1 MDESQSEQG
10 PSEVGFIAKPVVG
23 KSHRRN
29 GASVSPDWKVE
40 IVECGDLVQ
49 DDDEATPPGEAE
61 RRWNRYVELAD
72 SVTGNEGPSGVAAIV
87 SSLKA
92 EEDYGAYQAAHSA
105 LSRFPCSDFGWGVA
119 DAARGLLSIPRDGSG
134 NILLILTQAGPAA
147 VNAFNEAIQAADPD
161 VRVSVRELVEFH
173 ESEEWLSEGSVQNV
187 LLMPRA

>member
-1 MDESQSEQG
+1 MSS
-10 PSEVGFIAKPVVG
+10 
-23 KSHRRN
+23 
-29 GASVSPDWKVE
+29 DWKVE

-49 DDDEATPPGEAE
+49 DDDEVTPPGEAE

-87 SSLKA
+87 YSLKA
-92 EEDYGAYQAAHSA
+92 EEDYGAYQAAHAA
-105 LSRFPCSDFGWGVA
+105 LGRFPHSDLGRGVA

-173 ESEEWLSEGSVQNV
+173 ESEEWLSEDGAQNV
-187 LLMPRA
+187 LLMPRT